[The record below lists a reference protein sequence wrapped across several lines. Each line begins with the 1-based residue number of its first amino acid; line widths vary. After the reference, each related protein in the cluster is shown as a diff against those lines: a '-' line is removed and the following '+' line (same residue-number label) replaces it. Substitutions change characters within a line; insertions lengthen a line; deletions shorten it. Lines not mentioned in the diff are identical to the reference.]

1 MCGIFGYISSYV
13 KSNPVLMQK
22 AFAKIQHRGPDRSFF
37 FETDE
42 KLNIFLGFHRLAIM
56 DNNPIGDQPFIIK
69 DEKKT
74 IYSMTNGE
82 IYNFTQLI
90 TKYDLEPKSQSDC
103 ESIPLIYFDT
113 DINTVLKNIKGEFAG
128 AIVDI
133 DNETQTFTV
142 TLYRDPF
149 GVRPLFY
156 AYDDETNSLSFASEM
171 KALVPMYADN
181 SELIKPFPPGNYAVF
196 TFNQRPSKPVF
207 TEYYSYDF
215 IPDKYPYVDLTDA
228 FLKPITQSIRKSL
241 EESVIS
247 MLASDRPLGALLS
260 GGLDSSLVVS
270 IASKYLKTKGKKLN
284 TFSIGMPGSTD
295 EKYAR
300 MVSEFCDTN
309 HTHIEFTTEQF
320 LEAIEKIVYVTE
332 TYDVTTIRAST
343 GQYLIS
349 EWISRN
355 TDIKVL
361 LIGDGSDEI
370 TSGYLYFHKAP
381 TPDASHDENI
391 KLLKELYLFDVLR
404 ADRGVASN
412 GLEARVPYLATDFVE
427 TFMKIDPLLRIPI
440 KGSEKWLLRKSFE
453 GDYLP
458 IDVLFRKKEAFSDG
472 VSSVKDSWHTILQK
486 DIEKIYTDDDLK
498 EAQKEIEHCS
508 PYSKEALYY
517 RNIFRKYYKGCDSV
531 IPHFWMPNWSEDVKD
546 PSARILD
553 LY

>member
-1 MCGIFGYISSYV
+1 MCGIWGYISTFQII
-13 KSNPVLMQK
+13 KELLLIE
-22 AFAKIQHRGPDRSFF
+22 AFGKIQSRGPDRSFF

-42 KLNIFLGFHRLAIM
+42 GLNIWLGFHRLAIM
-56 DNNPIGDQPFIIK
+56 DDHPSGDQPWIIK
-69 DEKKT
+69 DDKNT

-82 IYNFTQLI
+82 IYNFTDLI
-90 TKYDLEPKSQSDC
+90 KKHDLKMKSKCDC
-103 ESIPLIYFDT
+103 EVIPLIYADH
-113 DINTVLKNIKGEFAG
+113 DIDQVLKDIRGEFAG

-133 DNETQTFTV
+133 ENTSKIFTV

-156 AYDDETNSLSFASEM
+156 AHDPESNSLWFSSEI
-171 KALVPMYADN
+171 KGINGVKDK
-181 SELIKPFPPGNYAVF
+181 SLIKPFPPGNYA
-196 TFNQRPSKPVF
+196 TFDFSPKPKKPKFVQ
-207 TEYYSYDF
+207 YYDYDF
-215 IPDKYPYVDLTDA
+215 KINKYPFVELTDD
-228 FLKPITQSIRKSL
+228 FMNPIYKSVRESL
-241 EESVIS
+241 EKSVIS
-247 MLASDRPLGALLS
+247 MLASDKPLGALLS

-270 IASKYLKTKGKKLN
+270 IASKYLRSKGKKLN

-300 MVSEFCDTN
+300 MVSKFCDTN

-320 LEAIEKIVYVTE
+320 LNAIEKIVYVTE

-343 GQYLIS
+343 GQYLVS
-349 EWISRN
+349 KWISKN

-361 LIGDGSDEI
+361 LIGDGSDEL
-370 TSGYLYFHKAP
+370 TGGYLYFHKAP
-381 TPDASHDENI
+381 NVIESHNENI
-391 KLLKELYLFDVLR
+391 KLLKELYLYDVLR

-427 TFMKIDPLLRIPI
+427 TYMNIDPFLRIPI
-440 KGSEKWLLRKSFE
+440 EGVEKWLLRKSFE

-458 IDVLFRKKEAFSDG
+458 NEVLFRKKEAFSDG
-472 VSSVKDSWHTILQK
+472 VSSVTDSWHTILQRN
-486 DIEKIYTDDDLK
+486 IENIYSDADLEK
-498 EAQKEIEHCS
+498 AQEEIKLCT

-517 RNIFRKYYKGCDSV
+517 RNLFRKYYQGCDHV
-531 IPHFWMPNWSEDVKD
+531 IPHFWMPNWSDGVTD